1 MIKSL
6 VQPLKVGTRNGMKFF
21 EDEETW
27 GWVSTESSTVTAKF
41 TKLMRKQEKR
51 EDFKPS
57 SKALIK
63 VTLSGKLIEGI
74 KHTS

>member
-1 MIKSL
+1 M
-6 VQPLKVGTRNGMKFF
+6 NFF

-27 GWVSTESSTVTAKF
+27 GWVSTESSTATAKF
-41 TKLMRKQEKR
+41 TKLMMKQEKV

-57 SKALIK
+57 PKALIQ
-63 VTLSGKLIEGI
+63 VTLSGKLIEGR